1 MATLLRGRTSPLL
14 SICDLSFD
22 CEISGRRGGRREY
35 TNERI
40 AAGIEVSDH
49 SFRRAREFTLSG
61 AVSAIAQFQNLGRPG
76 SVSLNDALTQAGE
89 GVSSLLSLTDGGLG
103 ARITDFE
110 TRLDGLIETGGEL
123 EVVSKVIGRPTVVLL
138 EWDATNTAE
147 DGNKAVYN
155 LTLKEVLRAGLTIAD
170 ATPGALALTGTGGA
184 VAPGSGGGSMAT
196 PGVLAVVP

>member
-14 SICDLSFD
+14 SIGDLSFD
-22 CEISGRRGGRREY
+22 AEISGRRGGRREY

-49 SFRRAREFTLSG
+49 SFRRAREFTLTG
-61 AVSAIAQFQNLGRPG
+61 VVSAIAQIQNIGRP
-76 SVSLNDALTQAGE
+76 SATSLADTFTDIGQGIGANLALGNQ
-89 GVSSLLSLTDGGLG
+89 GLG

-110 TRLDGLIETGGEL
+110 TRLEGLIETGGEL
-123 EVVSKVIGRPTVVLL
+123 EVVSKVIGRVSVALL
-138 EWDATNTAE
+138 EWDANSTAE
-147 DGNKAVYN
+147 DGNKAIYS

-170 ATPGALALTGTGGA
+170 ATPGALALNGTGGA

>member
-14 SICDLSFD
+14 SIGDLSFD
-22 CEISGRRGGRREY
+22 AEISGRRGGRREY

-49 SFRRAREFTLSG
+49 SFHRAREFTLTG
-61 AVSAIAQFQNLGRPG
+61 AVSAIAQFQNIGRPG
-76 SVSLNDALTQAGE
+76 SASALDTITQAGE

-110 TRLDGLIETGGEL
+110 TRLEGLIETGGEL
-123 EVVSKVIGRPTVVLL
+123 EVVSKVIGRVAVVLL

-147 DGNKAVYN
+147 DGNKAIYS

-170 ATPGALALTGTGGA
+170 ATPGALALNGTGGA
-184 VAPGSGGGSMAT
+184 VAPGSGGGSRAT
-196 PGVLAVVP
+196 PGGLSVLP

>member
-14 SICDLSFD
+14 SIGDLSFD

-76 SVSLNDALTQAGE
+76 SISLSDTLTQAGE

>member
-14 SICDLSFD
+14 SIGDLSFD
-22 CEISGRRGGRREY
+22 AEISGRRGGRREY

-40 AAGIEVSDH
+40 AAGIEISDH
-49 SFRRAREFTLSG
+49 SFRRAREFTISG
-61 AVSAIAQFQNLGRPG
+61 AVSAIAQFQNFGRP
-76 SVSLNDALTQAGE
+76 SATSALDTLTDIGTGIGAN
-89 GVSSLLSLTDGGLG
+89 LSLGDQGLG

-123 EVVSKVIGRPTVVLL
+123 EVVSKVIGRVAVVLL
-138 EWDATNTAE
+138 EWEAGNTAE
-147 DGNKAVYN
+147 DGNKAVYT
-155 LTLKEVLRAGLTIAD
+155 LTLREALRAGLTIAD
-170 ATPGALALTGTGGA
+170 ATPGALALNGTGGA

>member
-14 SICDLSFD
+14 SIGDLSFD

-170 ATPGALALTGTGGA
+170 ATPGALALTGTGGV

>member
-14 SICDLSFD
+14 SIGDLSFD
-22 CEISGRRGGRREY
+22 AEISGRRGGRREY

-49 SFRRAREFTLSG
+49 SFRRAREFTLTG
-61 AVSAIAQFQNLGRPG
+61 AVSAIAQIQNIGRP
-76 SVSLNDALTQAGE
+76 SATSLADTFTDIGQGIGANLALGNQ
-89 GVSSLLSLTDGGLG
+89 GLG

-110 TRLDGLIETGGEL
+110 TRLEGLIETGGEL
-123 EVVSKVIGRPTVVLL
+123 EVVSKVIGRVAVVLL
-138 EWDATNTAE
+138 EWDANNTAE
-147 DGNKAVYN
+147 DGNKAIYS

-170 ATPGALALTGTGGA
+170 ATPGALALNGTGGA

>member
-14 SICDLSFD
+14 SIGDLSFD
-22 CEISGRRGGRREY
+22 CEVSGRRGGRREY

-40 AAGIEVSDH
+40 AAGIEISDH

-61 AVSAIAQFQNLGRPG
+61 AVSAIAQFQNLGRP
-76 SVSLNDALTQAGE
+76 SATSALDTLADFGAGI
-89 GVSSLLSLTDGGLG
+89 GANLALGNQGLG

-123 EVVSKVIGRPTVVLL
+123 EVVSKVIGRVAVVLL
-138 EWDATNTAE
+138 EWDASNTAE
-147 DGNKAVYN
+147 DGNKAVYT
-155 LTLKEVLRAGLTIAD
+155 LTLREVLRAGLTIAD
-170 ATPGALALTGTGGA
+170 ATPGALALNGTGGA

>member
-14 SICDLSFD
+14 SIGDLSFD
-22 CEISGRRGGRREY
+22 AEISGRRGGRREY

-49 SFRRAREFTLSG
+49 SFRRAREFTLTG
-61 AVSAIAQFQNLGRPG
+61 AVSAIAQIQNIGRP
-76 SVSLNDALTQAGE
+76 SATSLADTFTDIGQGIGANLALGNQ
-89 GVSSLLSLTDGGLG
+89 GLG

-110 TRLDGLIETGGEL
+110 TRLEGLIETGGEL
-123 EVVSKVIGRPTVVLL
+123 EVVSKVIGRVAVVLL

-147 DGNKAVYN
+147 DGNKAIYS

-170 ATPGALALTGTGGA
+170 ATPGALALNGTGGA

>member
-14 SICDLSFD
+14 SIGDLSFD
-22 CEISGRRGGRREY
+22 AEISGRRGGRREY

-49 SFRRAREFTLSG
+49 SFRRAREFTISG
-61 AVSAIAQFQNLGRPG
+61 AVSAIAQLQNFGRP
-76 SVSLNDALTQAGE
+76 SATSALDTLTDIGQGIGAN
-89 GVSSLLSLTDGGLG
+89 LSLGDQGLG

-123 EVVSKVIGRPTVVLL
+123 EVVSKVIGRVAVVLL
-138 EWDATNTAE
+138 EWEASNTAE
-147 DGNKAVYN
+147 DGNKAVYT
-155 LTLKEVLRAGLTIAD
+155 LTLREVLRAGLTIAD
-170 ATPGALALTGTGGA
+170 ATPGALALNGTGGA

-196 PGVLAVVP
+196 PEVVDVVP

>member
-14 SICDLSFD
+14 SIGDLSFD

-40 AAGIEVSDH
+40 AAGIEISDH
-49 SFRRAREFTLSG
+49 SFRRAREFTISG
-61 AVSAIAQFQNLGRPG
+61 AVSAIAQLQNFGRP
-76 SVSLNDALTQAGE
+76 SATSALDTLTDIGQGIGAN
-89 GVSSLLSLTDGGLG
+89 LSLGDQGLG

-123 EVVSKVIGRPTVVLL
+123 EVVSKVIGRVAVVLL
-138 EWDATNTAE
+138 EWEASNTAE
-147 DGNKAVYN
+147 DGNKAVYT
-155 LTLKEVLRAGLTIAD
+155 LTLREVLRAGLTIAD
-170 ATPGALALTGTGGA
+170 ATPGALALNGTGGA

>member
-14 SICDLSFD
+14 SIGDLSFD
-22 CEISGRRGGRREY
+22 CEVSGRRGGRREY

-76 SVSLNDALTQAGE
+76 SISLSDTLTQAGE

-123 EVVSKVIGRPTVVLL
+123 EVVSKVIGRVAVVLL

-147 DGNKAVYN
+147 DGNKAIYN

>member
-14 SICDLSFD
+14 SIGDLSFD

-49 SFRRAREFTLSG
+49 SFRRAREFTLTG

>member
-14 SICDLSFD
+14 SIGDLSFD
-22 CEISGRRGGRREY
+22 AEISGRRGGRREY

-61 AVSAIAQFQNLGRPG
+61 AVSAIAQIQNIGRP
-76 SVSLNDALTQAGE
+76 SATSLADTFTDIGQGIGANLALGNQ
-89 GVSSLLSLTDGGLG
+89 GLG

-110 TRLDGLIETGGEL
+110 TRLEGLIETGGEI
-123 EVVSKVIGRPTVVLL
+123 EVVSKVIGRVAVVLL
-138 EWDATNTAE
+138 EWDANNTAE
-147 DGNKAVYN
+147 DGNKAIYS

-170 ATPGALALTGTGGA
+170 ATPGALALNGTGGA

>member
-14 SICDLSFD
+14 SIGDLSFD

-49 SFRRAREFTLSG
+49 SFRRAREFTLTG

-155 LTLKEVLRAGLTIAD
+155 LTLREVLRAGLTIAD

>member
-14 SICDLSFD
+14 SIGDLSFD
-22 CEISGRRGGRREY
+22 AEISGRRGGRREY

-49 SFRRAREFTLSG
+49 SFRRAREFTLTG
-61 AVSAIAQFQNLGRPG
+61 AVSAIAQLQNIGRP
-76 SVSLNDALTQAGE
+76 SATSLADTFTDIGQGIGANLALGNQ
-89 GVSSLLSLTDGGLG
+89 GLG

-110 TRLDGLIETGGEL
+110 TRLEGLIETGGEI
-123 EVVSKVIGRPTVVLL
+123 EVVSKVIGRVAVVLL

-147 DGNKAVYN
+147 DGNKAIYS

-170 ATPGALALTGTGGA
+170 ATPGALALNGTGGA

>member
-14 SICDLSFD
+14 SIGDLSFD
-22 CEISGRRGGRREY
+22 AEISGRRGGRREY

-40 AAGIEVSDH
+40 AAGIEISDH
-49 SFRRAREFTLSG
+49 SFRRAREFTLTG
-61 AVSAIAQFQNLGRPG
+61 AVSAIAQLQNIGRPSATSAG
-76 SVSLNDALTQAGE
+76 DTFTDIGQGIGANLALGDQ
-89 GVSSLLSLTDGGLG
+89 GLG

>member
-14 SICDLSFD
+14 SIGDLSFD

>member
-14 SICDLSFD
+14 SIGDLSFD
-22 CEISGRRGGRREY
+22 AEISGRRGGRREY

-40 AAGIEVSDH
+40 AAGIEISDH
-49 SFRRAREFTLSG
+49 SFRRAREFTISG
-61 AVSAIAQFQNLGRPG
+61 AVSAIAQLQNFGRP
-76 SVSLNDALTQAGE
+76 SATSALDTLTDIGQGIGAN
-89 GVSSLLSLTDGGLG
+89 LSLGDQGLG

-123 EVVSKVIGRPTVVLL
+123 EVVSKVIGRVAVVLL
-138 EWDATNTAE
+138 EWEASNTAE
-147 DGNKAVYN
+147 DGNKAIYS

-170 ATPGALALTGTGGA
+170 ATPGALALNGTGGA

>member
-14 SICDLSFD
+14 SIGDLSFD

-76 SVSLNDALTQAGE
+76 SISVNDTLTQAGE

-123 EVVSKVIGRPTVVLL
+123 EVVSKVIGRVAVVLL

-147 DGNKAVYN
+147 DGNKAIYN

>member
-14 SICDLSFD
+14 SIGDLSFD
-22 CEISGRRGGRREY
+22 CEVSGRRGGRREY

-61 AVSAIAQFQNLGRPG
+61 AVSAIPQFQNLGRPG

-123 EVVSKVIGRPTVVLL
+123 EVVSKIIGRVSVVLL
-138 EWDATNTAE
+138 DWDAPTTAD
-147 DGNKAVYN
+147 DGNKVIFTMN
-155 LTLKEVLRAGLTIAD
+155 LREVLRAGLTIAD

>member
-14 SICDLSFD
+14 SIGDLSFD
-22 CEISGRRGGRREY
+22 AEISGRRGGRREY

-40 AAGIEVSDH
+40 AAGIEVSNH
-49 SFRRAREFTLSG
+49 SFRRAREFTLTG
-61 AVSAIAQFQNLGRPG
+61 AVSAIAQIQNIGRP
-76 SVSLNDALTQAGE
+76 SATSLADTFTDTGQGIGANLALGNQ
-89 GVSSLLSLTDGGLG
+89 GLG

-110 TRLDGLIETGGEL
+110 TRLEGLIETGGEI
-123 EVVSKVIGRPTVVLL
+123 EVVSKVIGRVAVVLL
-138 EWDATNTAE
+138 EWDANNTAE
-147 DGNKAVYN
+147 DGNKAIYS

-170 ATPGALALTGTGGA
+170 ATPGALALNGTGGA

>member
-14 SICDLSFD
+14 SIGDLSFD
-22 CEISGRRGGRREY
+22 AEISGRRGGRREY

-49 SFRRAREFTLSG
+49 SFRRAREFTLTG
-61 AVSAIAQFQNLGRPG
+61 AVSAIAQIQNIGRP
-76 SVSLNDALTQAGE
+76 SATSLADTFTDIGQGIGANLALGNQ
-89 GVSSLLSLTDGGLG
+89 GLG

-110 TRLDGLIETGGEL
+110 TRLEGLIETGGEI
-123 EVVSKVIGRPTVVLL
+123 EVVSKVIGRVAVVLL
-138 EWDATNTAE
+138 EWDANNTAE
-147 DGNKAVYN
+147 DGNKAIYS

-170 ATPGALALTGTGGA
+170 ATPGALALNGTGGA

>member
-14 SICDLSFD
+14 SIGDLSFD
-22 CEISGRRGGRREY
+22 AEISGRRGGRREY

-49 SFRRAREFTLSG
+49 SFRRAREFTLTG
-61 AVSAIAQFQNLGRPG
+61 AVSAIAQIQNIGRP
-76 SVSLNDALTQAGE
+76 SATSLADTFTDIGAGIGANLALGNQ
-89 GVSSLLSLTDGGLG
+89 GLG

-110 TRLDGLIETGGEL
+110 TRLEGLIETGGEI
-123 EVVSKVIGRPTVVLL
+123 EVVSKVIGRVAVVLL

-147 DGNKAVYN
+147 DGNKAIYS

-170 ATPGALALTGTGGA
+170 ATPGALALNGTGGA

>member
-14 SICDLSFD
+14 SIGDLSFD
-22 CEISGRRGGRREY
+22 AEISGRRGGRREY

-49 SFRRAREFTLSG
+49 SFRRAREFTLTG
-61 AVSAIAQFQNLGRPG
+61 AVSAIAQIQNIGRP
-76 SVSLNDALTQAGE
+76 SATSLADTFTDIGQGIGANLALGNQGF
-89 GVSSLLSLTDGGLG
+89 G

-110 TRLDGLIETGGEL
+110 TRLEGLIETGGEL
-123 EVVSKVIGRPTVVLL
+123 EVVSKVIGRVAVVLL

-147 DGNKAVYN
+147 DGNKAIYS

-170 ATPGALALTGTGGA
+170 ATPGALALNGTGGA

>member
-14 SICDLSFD
+14 SIGDLSFD

-147 DGNKAVYN
+147 DGNKAIYT
-155 LTLKEVLRAGLTIAD
+155 LTLREVLRAGLTIAD

>member
-14 SICDLSFD
+14 SIGDLSFD

-40 AAGIEVSDH
+40 AAGIEVSNH

-76 SVSLNDALTQAGE
+76 SISLSDTLTQAGE

-123 EVVSKVIGRPTVVLL
+123 EVVSKVIGRVAVVLL

>member
-1 MATLLRGRTSPLL
+1 
-14 SICDLSFD
+14 
-22 CEISGRRGGRREY
+22 
-35 TNERI
+35 
-40 AAGIEVSDH
+40 
-49 SFRRAREFTLSG
+49 
-61 AVSAIAQFQNLGRPG
+61 
-76 SVSLNDALTQAGE
+76 
-89 GVSSLLSLTDGGLG
+89 VSSLLSLTDGGLG

>member
-14 SICDLSFD
+14 SIGDLSFD
-22 CEISGRRGGRREY
+22 AEISGRRGGRREY

-40 AAGIEVSDH
+40 AAGIEISDH
-49 SFRRAREFTLSG
+49 SFRRAREFTISG
-61 AVSAIAQFQNLGRPG
+61 AVSAIAQLQNFGRP
-76 SVSLNDALTQAGE
+76 SATSALDTLTDIGQGIGAN
-89 GVSSLLSLTDGGLG
+89 LSLGDQGLG

-123 EVVSKVIGRPTVVLL
+123 EVVSKVIGRVAVVLL
-138 EWDATNTAE
+138 EWEASNTAE
-147 DGNKAVYN
+147 DGNKAVYT
-155 LTLKEVLRAGLTIAD
+155 LTLREVLRAGLTIAD
-170 ATPGALALTGTGGA
+170 ATPGALALNGTGWA

>member
-14 SICDLSFD
+14 SIGDLSFD
-22 CEISGRRGGRREY
+22 AEISGRRGGRREY

-49 SFRRAREFTLSG
+49 SFRRAREFTLTG
-61 AVSAIAQFQNLGRPG
+61 AVSAIAQLQNIGRP
-76 SVSLNDALTQAGE
+76 SATSLADTFTDIGQGIGANLALGNQ
-89 GVSSLLSLTDGGLG
+89 GLG

-110 TRLDGLIETGGEL
+110 TRLEGLIETGGEI
-123 EVVSKVIGRPTVVLL
+123 EVVSKVIGRVAVVLL
-138 EWDATNTAE
+138 EWDANNTAE
-147 DGNKAVYN
+147 DGNKAIYS

-170 ATPGALALTGTGGA
+170 ATPGALALNGTGGA

>member
-14 SICDLSFD
+14 SIGDLSFD
-22 CEISGRRGGRREY
+22 CEVSGRRGGRREY

-40 AAGIEVSDH
+40 AAGIEISDH
-49 SFRRAREFTLSG
+49 SFRRAREFTISG
-61 AVSAIAQFQNLGRPG
+61 AVSAIAQLQNFGRP
-76 SVSLNDALTQAGE
+76 SATSALDTLTDIGQGIGAN
-89 GVSSLLSLTDGGLG
+89 LSLGDQGLG

-123 EVVSKVIGRPTVVLL
+123 EVVSKVIGRVAVVLL
-138 EWDATNTAE
+138 EWEASNTAE
-147 DGNKAVYN
+147 DGNKAVYT
-155 LTLKEVLRAGLTIAD
+155 LTRREVLRAGLTIAD
-170 ATPGALALTGTGGA
+170 ATPGALALNGTGGA

>member
-14 SICDLSFD
+14 SIGDLSFD
-22 CEISGRRGGRREY
+22 AEISGRRGGRREY

-49 SFRRAREFTLSG
+49 SFRRAREFTLTG
-61 AVSAIAQFQNLGRPG
+61 AVSAIAQLQNIGRP
-76 SVSLNDALTQAGE
+76 SATSLADTFTDIGQGIGANLALGNQ
-89 GVSSLLSLTDGGLG
+89 GLG

-110 TRLDGLIETGGEL
+110 TRLEGLIETGGEL
-123 EVVSKVIGRPTVVLL
+123 EVVSKVIGRVAVVLL

-147 DGNKAVYN
+147 DGNKAIYS

-170 ATPGALALTGTGGA
+170 ATPGALALNGTGGA